1 MKKKWK
7 GKKEERTKKK
17 KKWINTNLSVSAL
30 SFIFLEFQLD
40 TSSSEYFSHRM
51 KNAKEGQEEEIE
63 K

>member
-1 MKKKWK
+1 MKKNGREKK
-7 GKKEERTKKK
+7 KKEPKK
-17 KKWINTNLSVSAL
+17 KKWINTNLSLSAL

>member
-1 MKKKWK
+1 MKKNGKEK
-7 GKKEERTKKK
+7 KKKEPKK
-17 KKWINTNLSVSAL
+17 KKWINTNLSLSAL